1 MYKWGPSTQH
11 HVDVN
16 VRDINLID
24 LEPSLA
30 CAFLASQQKRL
41 GNFLGE
47 KEGEREKLNSNTS
60 RKQLHCRFKFSNYG
74 FSF

>member
-1 MYKWGPSTQH
+1 MHKWGPSTQH

-24 LEPSLA
+24 LEPSWA

-47 KEGEREKLNSNTS
+47 KEGERERERS
-60 RKQLHCRFKFSNYG
+60 
-74 FSF
+74 

>member
-24 LEPSLA
+24 LEPSWA

-47 KEGEREKLNSNTS
+47 KEGERE
-60 RKQLHCRFKFSNYG
+60 REAEFEYKQKTAALPF
-74 FSF
+74 

>member
-1 MYKWGPSTQH
+1 MHKWGPSTQH
-11 HVDVN
+11 HADVN

-24 LEPSLA
+24 LEPSWA

-47 KEGEREKLNSNTS
+47 KEGEREREKLNSNTS
-60 RKQLHCRFKFSNYG
+60 RKQLHCRFKFSN
-74 FSF
+74 